1 MKKSLNIL
9 IFTALL
15 GAVGCTQQPTATI
28 EGTITEAKD
37 KTLYL
42 DYLGISQTSVRDS
55 VKLNDKGSFHFQVPA
70 PECFDFYRLRVGS
83 RSLPIA
89 IDSTEHVQV
98 SASLDS
104 LPYTLNINGS
114 EVSAQMAQLRASAR
128 TATRDVLREQTQK
141 IILANPRSL
150 VAYYALFLKQNGLPI
165 WDMAD
170 PSDRRLYQ
178 AVATSYNLWMPE
190 YNRTKALYNQVL
202 EYMQA
207 ERSLRSQ
214 LAAQQLIADSENA
227 FLDITLPD
235 AKGQMQSLSQYR
247 GKVIVLDF
255 SSTEMEQYVAYNFEL
270 RELYNQ
276 YHKQGLEIYSVGIER
291 NLLAWEEATENLPW
305 LTVRALDNEIT
316 EVLTRYNVQSLP
328 TLFLFDKEGNVQGR
342 YTDFTALEADINKYL

>member
-1 MKKSLNIL
+1 MKNQLSL
-9 IFTALL
+9 IFIGFIVLVGCSKQPTFTVSGTLTNAQDQTIYLEHTALL
-15 GAVGCTQQPTATI
+15 GT
-28 EGTITEAKD
+28 
-37 KTLYL
+37 TL
-42 DYLGISQTSVRDS
+42 VDS
-55 VKLNDKGSFHFQVPA
+55 CHIDTDGNFSLEVPA
-70 PECFDFYRLRVGS
+70 PTYPDFYRLRVGS
-83 RSLPIA
+83 RSLPLA
-89 IDSTEHVQV
+89 IDSTEQVQV

-104 LPYTLNINGS
+104 LPYTLNIIGS
-114 EVSAQMAQLRASAR
+114 EASVHMAQLRASAR

-141 IILANPRSL
+141 IILANPRAL
-150 VAYYALFLKQNGLPI
+150 VAYYALFLKQNGLHI

-190 YNRTKALYNQVL
+190 YDRTKALYNQVL

-291 NLLAWEEATENLPW
+291 NLLAWEETTENLPW

>member
-1 MKKSLNIL
+1 MKNQLSL
-9 IFTALL
+9 IFVGFIVLVGCTKQPTFTISGTLTNAADKTIYLEHTALL
-15 GAVGCTQQPTATI
+15 GTTI
-28 EGTITEAKD
+28 VDSCHIDTDGNYSLEA
-37 KTLYL
+37 
-42 DYLGISQTSVRDS
+42 
-55 VKLNDKGSFHFQVPA
+55 PA
-70 PECFDFYRLRVGS
+70 PTYPDFYRLRVGS
-83 RSLPIA
+83 RSLPLA

-98 SASLDS
+98 STSLDS

-165 WDMAD
+165 WDMSD

-235 AKGQMQSLSQYR
+235 NKGQMQSLSQYR

>member
-1 MKKSLNIL
+1 MKNQLSL
-9 IFTALL
+9 IFVGFIVLVGCTKQPTFTISGTLTNAADKTIYLEHTALL
-15 GAVGCTQQPTATI
+15 GTTI
-28 EGTITEAKD
+28 VDSCHIDTDGNYSLEA
-37 KTLYL
+37 
-42 DYLGISQTSVRDS
+42 
-55 VKLNDKGSFHFQVPA
+55 PA
-70 PECFDFYRLRVGS
+70 PTYPDFYRLRVGS
-83 RSLPIA
+83 RSLPLA

-235 AKGQMQSLSQYR
+235 NKGQMQSLSQYR

>member
-1 MKKSLNIL
+1 MKNQLSL
-9 IFTALL
+9 IFVGFIVLVGCTKQPTFTISGTLTNAADKTIYLEHTALL
-15 GAVGCTQQPTATI
+15 GTTI
-28 EGTITEAKD
+28 VDSCHIDTDGNYSLEA
-37 KTLYL
+37 
-42 DYLGISQTSVRDS
+42 
-55 VKLNDKGSFHFQVPA
+55 PA
-70 PECFDFYRLRVGS
+70 PTYPDFYRLRVGS
-83 RSLPIA
+83 RSLPLA

>member
-1 MKKSLNIL
+1 MKNQLSL
-9 IFTALL
+9 IFVGFIVLVGCTKQPTFTISGTLTNAADKTIYLEHTALL
-15 GAVGCTQQPTATI
+15 GTTI
-28 EGTITEAKD
+28 VDSCHIDTDGNYSLEA
-37 KTLYL
+37 
-42 DYLGISQTSVRDS
+42 
-55 VKLNDKGSFHFQVPA
+55 PA
-70 PECFDFYRLRVGS
+70 PTYPDFYRLRVGS

-170 PSDRRLYQ
+170 PTDRRLFQ

-291 NLLAWEEATENLPW
+291 NLLAWEEVTENLPW

>member
-1 MKKSLNIL
+1 M
-9 IFTALL
+9 
-15 GAVGCTQQPTATI
+15 
-28 EGTITEAKD
+28 
-37 KTLYL
+37 
-42 DYLGISQTSVRDS
+42 
-55 VKLNDKGSFHFQVPA
+55 
-70 PECFDFYRLRVGS
+70 
-83 RSLPIA
+83 
-89 IDSTEHVQV
+89 
-98 SASLDS
+98 
-104 LPYTLNINGS
+104 
-114 EVSAQMAQLRASAR
+114 
-128 TATRDVLREQTQK
+128 
-141 IILANPRSL
+141 
-150 VAYYALFLKQNGLPI
+150 AYYALFLKQNGLPI

-276 YHKQGLEIYSVGIER
+276 YHKSGLEIYSVGIER

>member
-1 MKKSLNIL
+1 MKNQLSL
-9 IFTALL
+9 IFVGFIVLVGCTKQPTFTISGTLTNAADKTIYLEHTALL
-15 GAVGCTQQPTATI
+15 GTTI
-28 EGTITEAKD
+28 VDSCHIDTDGNYSLEA
-37 KTLYL
+37 
-42 DYLGISQTSVRDS
+42 
-55 VKLNDKGSFHFQVPA
+55 PA
-70 PECFDFYRLRVGS
+70 PTYPDFYRLRVGS
-83 RSLPIA
+83 RALPLA

-207 ERSLRSQ
+207 ERSLRNQ

>member
-1 MKKSLNIL
+1 MKNQLSL
-9 IFTALL
+9 IFIGFIVLVGCSKQPTFTVSGTLTNAQDQTIYLEHTALL
-15 GAVGCTQQPTATI
+15 GTTLVDSCHIDTDGNFSL
-28 EGTITEAKD
+28 EA
-37 KTLYL
+37 
-42 DYLGISQTSVRDS
+42 
-55 VKLNDKGSFHFQVPA
+55 PA
-70 PECFDFYRLRVGS
+70 PTYPDFYRLRVGN
-83 RSLPIA
+83 RSLLLA
-89 IDSTEHVQV
+89 IDSTEQVQV

-128 TATRDVLREQTQK
+128 TATREVLREQTQK

-190 YNRTKALYNQVL
+190 YDRTKALYNQVL

-214 LAAQQLIADSENA
+214 LAAQQLIEEAENA
-227 FLDITLPD
+227 FLDITLSD
-235 AKGQMQSLSQYR
+235 AKGQTQPLSQYR

-276 YHKQGLEIYSVGIER
+276 YHNKGLEIYSVSIDR
-291 NLLAWEEATENLPW
+291 NQLAWEDATENLPW
-305 LTVRALDNEIT
+305 TTVRAYENDAVQ
-316 EVLTRYNVQSLP
+316 VLTQYNVQSLP
-328 TLFLFDKEGNVQGR
+328 TLFLFDRKGNIQGR

>member
-1 MKKSLNIL
+1 MKNQLSL
-9 IFTALL
+9 IFIGFIVLVGCSKQPTFTVSGTLTNAQDQTIYLEHTALL
-15 GAVGCTQQPTATI
+15 GT
-28 EGTITEAKD
+28 
-37 KTLYL
+37 TL
-42 DYLGISQTSVRDS
+42 VDS
-55 VKLNDKGSFHFQVPA
+55 CHIDTDGNFSLEVPA
-70 PECFDFYRLRVGS
+70 PTYPDFYRLRVGS
-83 RSLPIA
+83 RSLPLA
-89 IDSTEHVQV
+89 IDSTEQVQV

-104 LPYTLNINGS
+104 LPYTLNIIGS
-114 EVSAQMAQLRASAR
+114 EASVHMAQLRASAR

-141 IILANPRSL
+141 IILANPRAL
-150 VAYYALFLKQNGLPI
+150 VAYYALFLKQNGLHI

-190 YNRTKALYNQVL
+190 YDRTKALYNQVL

-214 LAAQQLIADSENA
+214 LAAQQLIEEAENA
-227 FLDITLPD
+227 FLDITLSD
-235 AKGQMQSLSQYR
+235 AKGQRQPLSQYR

-276 YHKQGLEIYSVGIER
+276 YHNKGLEIYSVSIDR
-291 NLLAWEEATENLPW
+291 NQLAWEDATENLPW
-305 LTVRALDNEIT
+305 TTVRAYENDAVQ
-316 EVLTRYNVQSLP
+316 VLTQYNVQSLP
-328 TLFLFDKEGNVQGR
+328 TLFLFDREGNIQGR

>member
-1 MKKSLNIL
+1 MKKQLSL
-9 IFTALL
+9 IFAGFIVLVGCSKQPTFTVSGTLTNAQDQTIYLEHTALL
-15 GAVGCTQQPTATI
+15 GTTLVDSCHIDTDGNFSL
-28 EGTITEAKD
+28 EA
-37 KTLYL
+37 
-42 DYLGISQTSVRDS
+42 
-55 VKLNDKGSFHFQVPA
+55 PA
-70 PECFDFYRLRVGS
+70 PTYPDFYRLRVGN
-83 RSLPIA
+83 RSLPLA

-114 EVSAQMAQLRASAR
+114 EVSAQMAQLRATAR
-128 TATRDVLREQTQK
+128 TATREVLREQTQK

-190 YNRTKALYNQVL
+190 YDRTKALYNQVL

-214 LAAQQLIADSENA
+214 LAAQQLIEEAENA
-227 FLDITLPD
+227 FLEITLSD
-235 AKGQMQSLSQYR
+235 AKGQTQPLSQYR

-276 YHKQGLEIYSVGIER
+276 YHNKGLEIYSVSIDR
-291 NLLAWEEATENLPW
+291 NQLAWEDATENLPW
-305 LTVRALDNEIT
+305 TTVRAYENDAVQ
-316 EVLTRYNVQSLP
+316 VLTQYNVQSLP
-328 TLFLFDKEGNVQGR
+328 TLFLFDREGNIQGR

>member
-1 MKKSLNIL
+1 MKNQLSLIIVGFIVLVGCTKQPTFTISGTLTNAADKTIYL
-9 IFTALL
+9 EHTALL
-15 GAVGCTQQPTATI
+15 GTTI
-28 EGTITEAKD
+28 VDSCHINTDGNYSLEA
-37 KTLYL
+37 
-42 DYLGISQTSVRDS
+42 
-55 VKLNDKGSFHFQVPA
+55 PA
-70 PECFDFYRLRVGS
+70 PTYPDFYRLRVGS
-83 RSLPIA
+83 RSLPLA